1 MSSPSSPS
9 SHSSPSRR
17 ATIGFGCWLVGSVL
31 LIAGGMLAV
40 SASIPPGVNTMLY
53 RGIGALTVLAGL
65 GMAFLAGRSRSDD
78 RYRRAAVALS
88 LAIVVLVLLTGL
100 NVLVLVALLPLI
112 VGTGVSALP
121 LRRGDHGE

>member
-1 MSSPSSPS
+1 MS

-17 ATIGFGCWLVGSVL
+17 ATIGFSCWLVGSVL

-40 SASIPPGVNTMLY
+40 SASPPVNPMLY
-53 RGIGALTVLAGL
+53 RGIGALTALAGL

-78 RYRRAAVALS
+78 PRYRRAAVALS

-100 NVLVLVALLPLI
+100 NVLVLVALLPLM

>member
-1 MSSPSSPS
+1 M
-9 SHSSPSRR
+9 
-17 ATIGFGCWLVGSVL
+17 
-31 LIAGGMLAV
+31 
-40 SASIPPGVNTMLY
+40 
-53 RGIGALTVLAGL
+53 LAGL

-112 VGTGVSALP
+112 AGTGLSAMSQ
-121 LRRGDHGE
+121 RRSDDGE

>member
-1 MSSPSSPS
+1 
-9 SHSSPSRR
+9 
-17 ATIGFGCWLVGSVL
+17 
-31 LIAGGMLAV
+31 MLAV

-121 LRRGDHGE
+121 LRRGDDGE